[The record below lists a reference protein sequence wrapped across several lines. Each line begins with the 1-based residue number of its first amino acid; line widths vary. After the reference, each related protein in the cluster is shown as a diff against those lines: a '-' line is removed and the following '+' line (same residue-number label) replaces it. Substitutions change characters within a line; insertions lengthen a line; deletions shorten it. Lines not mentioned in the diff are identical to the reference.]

1 MILSSLGVPS
11 LIISSKFANNDRSIG
26 TLIGA
31 YATANRGEGN
41 TKSYISRWRYAG
53 LGQKIDND
61 VFVPSKPA
69 LPAGDM

>member
-1 MILSSLGVPS
+1 LT
-11 LIISSKFANNDRSIG
+11 NNGYETG
-26 TLIGA
+26 TLIGV
-31 YATANRGEGN
+31 YATANRDEGS

-69 LPAGDM
+69 FSAGDM